1 MPETWKF
8 ASIKLLLFCHL
19 CLIWKFHHEVALK
32 GLLYNNSHPRGDL
45 VHRRIFMQVAPK
57 TILSTLPKK
66 ELAIALSCLGKFPRQ
81 ILAKINSI
89 VKSKL
94 SYCNF
99 RFNFLVQSKCSM
111 TLIMAM
117 AKLNAIFK
125 VRICEHLGIWHS
137 VEKEFKVMTILPLK
151 DIFCS
156 AITRLILVISP
167 I

>member
-19 CLIWKFHHEVALK
+19 CLLWKFHHEVALK
-32 GLLYNNSHPRGDL
+32 GFLYSNSHSRGDL

-81 ILAKINSI
+81 ILAKINSK

-137 VEKEFKVMTILPLK
+137 VEKEFKVMTILPLT

>member
-1 MPETWKF
+1 
-8 ASIKLLLFCHL
+8 
-19 CLIWKFHHEVALK
+19 
-32 GLLYNNSHPRGDL
+32 
-45 VHRRIFMQVAPK
+45 MQVAPK

-111 TLIMAM
+111 TLMAM

-156 AITRLILVISP
+156 AITRLILTISP